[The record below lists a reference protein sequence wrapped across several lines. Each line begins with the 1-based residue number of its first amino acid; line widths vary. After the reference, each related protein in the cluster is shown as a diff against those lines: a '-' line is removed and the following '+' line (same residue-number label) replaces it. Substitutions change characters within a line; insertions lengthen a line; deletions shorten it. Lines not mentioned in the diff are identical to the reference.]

1 MSPSK
6 APMWSGDPSVGLGA
20 PESGW
25 RRQGATALAL
35 PFLLLP
41 AAFLIGIPWA
51 LATQPYWL
59 GVATNVCVLGLGSLG
74 VWVMF
79 AIGRVDI
86 AQGAFAML
94 GGYATAILMA
104 RGGLSFWLCLP
115 LSVVVCSAVG
125 AIIGWAILPLR
136 GVYFAMITLS
146 LGEAMRLAVLNGG
159 AVTNGARGFVDLP
172 RAAGLASPMAF
183 YLLSAA
189 LLLSGLFA
197 VWRIATSR
205 IGDVFR
211 AMRQS
216 EELAASLGVDITRY
230 RIIAFAFACGL
241 GGCCGSVL
249 AQFQQNIFP
258 GTYSIADSINFMLYC
273 FLGGL
278 DYVLGPLVG
287 AGLLIVSFELLNE
300 FQSVQALLYGAL
312 MVGFMLFLPN
322 GLMSLR
328 LGLWRARQ

>member
-1 MSPSK
+1 MS
-6 APMWSGDPSVGLGA
+6 SGDS
-20 PESGW
+20 SGNAGVAQRGS
-25 RRQGATALAL
+25 RRREATALAL

-51 LATQPYWL
+51 LAAQPYWL
-59 GVATNVCVLGLGSLG
+59 GVVTNVCVLGLGSLG

-115 LSVVVCSAVG
+115 LSAVVCSAAG
-125 AIIGWAILPLR
+125 ALIGWAILPLR

-159 AVTNGARGFVDLP
+159 AATNGARGFVDLP
-172 RAAGLASPMAF
+172 RAAGLTSPMAF

-189 LLLSGLFA
+189 LLLLGLFA
-197 VWRIATSR
+197 VWRIANSR

-230 RIIAFAFACGL
+230 RIIAFAFACGF
-241 GGCCGSVL
+241 GGCCGSFL

-300 FQSVQALLYGAL
+300 FQSFQALLYGAL
-312 MVGFMLFLPN
+312 MIGLMLFLPN

-328 LGLWRARQ
+328 FGRWRARQ

>member
-1 MSPSK
+1 
-6 APMWSGDPSVGLGA
+6 
-20 PESGW
+20 
-25 RRQGATALAL
+25 
-35 PFLLLP
+35 
-41 AAFLIGIPWA
+41 
-51 LATQPYWL
+51 
-59 GVATNVCVLGLGSLG
+59 VCVLGLGSLG

-115 LSVVVCSAVG
+115 LSAVVCSAAG
-125 AIIGWAILPLR
+125 ALIGWAILPLR

-159 AVTNGARGFVDLP
+159 AATNGARGFVDLP
-172 RAAGLASPMAF
+172 RAAGLTSPMAF

-189 LLLSGLFA
+189 LLLLGLFA
-197 VWRIATSR
+197 VWRIANSR

-230 RIIAFAFACGL
+230 RIIAFAFACGF
-241 GGCCGSVL
+241 GGCCGSFL

-300 FQSVQALLYGAL
+300 FQSFQALLYGAL
-312 MVGFMLFLPN
+312 MIGLMLFLPN